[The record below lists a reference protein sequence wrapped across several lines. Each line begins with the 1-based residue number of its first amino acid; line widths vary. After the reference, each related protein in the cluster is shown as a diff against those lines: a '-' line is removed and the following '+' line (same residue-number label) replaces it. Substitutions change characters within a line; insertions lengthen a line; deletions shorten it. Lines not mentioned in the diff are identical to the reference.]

1 MTIKGGSN
9 IVKKVIKVVT
19 IVRKVIVIILGYRH
33 HTEFFA
39 DFCDP
44 FGIFLTNPG

>member
-1 MTIKGGSN
+1 MKLASVTKYRNVTIKGGSN

-33 HTEFFA
+33 HT
-39 DFCDP
+39 
-44 FGIFLTNPG
+44 